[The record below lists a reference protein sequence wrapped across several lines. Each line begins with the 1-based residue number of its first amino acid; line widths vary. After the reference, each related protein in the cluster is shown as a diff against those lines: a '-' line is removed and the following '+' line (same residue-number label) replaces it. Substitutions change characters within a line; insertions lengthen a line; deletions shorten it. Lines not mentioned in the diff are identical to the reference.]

1 MDLSLDF
8 NHEIYPLRPSDTITL
23 VLASSLQLSATTTAK
38 AGEDVSGGA
47 SRETWRPSI
56 GPSTGLDADYEYVM
70 YGKIYKF
77 DEGAGERV

>member
-8 NHEIYPLRPSDTITL
+8 NHEIYPLRAADTITL
-23 VLASSLQLSATTTAK
+23 VLASSLQLSAAATKPDEEGAN
-38 AGEDVSGGA
+38 VS
-47 SRETWRPSI
+47 RDTWRPSV
-56 GPSTGLDADYEYVM
+56 GPSKGLDADYGYVM

>member
-8 NHEIYPLRPSDTITL
+8 NHELYPLRPSDTITL
-23 VLASSLQLSATTTAK
+23 VLASSLQLSTAATK
-38 AGEDVSGGA
+38 PGEEASSG
-47 SRETWRPSI
+47 ETWRPNT
-56 GPSTGLDADYEYVM
+56 GPSKGLDADYEYVM